1 MSTLKRLSLEEA
13 HTMAPRISSAWL
25 IEEGALKRTFQ
36 FGNFVEAFSFMS
48 GVALLAERMDHHP
61 DWSNVYNRVHITLN
75 THDVGGLSERDF
87 KLAEQIDRLLAAP
100 RP

>member
-13 HTMAPRISSAWL
+13 QARAPQISSAWL
-25 IEEGALKRTFQ
+25 IEEGALRRTLV

-61 DWSNVYNRVHITLN
+61 DWSNVYNRVQITLN

-87 KLAEQIDRLLAAP
+87 KLAAQIDHLLNAA